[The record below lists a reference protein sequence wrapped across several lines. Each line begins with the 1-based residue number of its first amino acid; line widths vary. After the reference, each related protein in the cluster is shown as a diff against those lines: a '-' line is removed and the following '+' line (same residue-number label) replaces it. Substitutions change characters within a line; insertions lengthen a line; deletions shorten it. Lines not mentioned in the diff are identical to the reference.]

1 MDKKKKPSLRSKII
15 LLQICSILISIA
27 PLAICVAIK
36 WDEYTATTGDSVK
49 LGFGCVL
56 AIIFVVLIVLGKL
69 KIPNRVI
76 LFAIIA
82 VFAFLLE
89 KLLQDL
95 LLLSVLA
102 FAGGVIDHFV
112 LQRFIKKMK
121 EKQLIDKTADA
132 TTERVESVVKNLL
145 GRT

>member
-1 MDKKKKPSLRSKII
+1 MKKKPSLKSKII
-15 LLQICSILISIA
+15 LLQVCSILLSIA

-36 WDEYTATTGDSVK
+36 WDEYTATTADSVK
-49 LGFGCVL
+49 LGFGCVM
-56 AIIFVVLIVLGKL
+56 AIVFVVLIVLGKL

-82 VFAFLLE
+82 IFAFLLE

-102 FAGGVIDHFV
+102 FVGGAIDHFV
-112 LQRFIKKMK
+112 LQRFIKILK
-121 EKQLIDKTADA
+121 ERQLVEKTADA
-132 TTERVESVVKNLL
+132 TTEKVEEVVKNLL
-145 GRT
+145 GRS